1 VSVVRVDARDAAA
14 VTEVLLAAAES
25 MRTAEGR
32 RGATQWIPSR
42 GTLLATGDLHDNLAH
57 LQAVLELARLD
68 ASPDHHV
75 ILHELIHG
83 ESLTGGMDTSYR
95 MLVRVAELVL
105 AYPTQVHPLLA
116 NHELAQACK
125 LRISK
130 GSGEQVQLFLDGLDW
145 VFGDEAQQVSDA
157 VDHFIRAMPLAV
169 RTESGLFCAHSTPAP
184 FEVEAFDVGALDRG
198 LDPDRYDD
206 HDGLAWQFTWG
217 RGQTPES
224 SRRVAERLSARLMV
238 CGHAYVE
245 QGAEAVSREL
255 LLLNSDHARGVA
267 VEIPLA
273 GPLPT
278 ATELAREAVFLATV
292 GFDG

>member
-1 VSVVRVDARDAAA
+1 VSVVRVDARDASA
-14 VTEVLLAAAES
+14 VSEVLLASAER
-25 MRTAEGR
+25 MRSADGR

-105 AYPTQVHPLLA
+105 AYPSQVHPLLA

-157 VDHFIRAMPLAV
+157 VDHFIRAMPVAV

-184 FEVEAFDVGALDRG
+184 FEVEAFDVGAFDRG
-198 LDPDRYDD
+198 LDPDRYAD

-224 SRRVAERLSARLMV
+224 SRRVAERLGVQLMV

-245 QGAEAVSREL
+245 QGAEAVSPEL

>member
-14 VTEVLLAAAES
+14 VTEALLSAAEC

-42 GTLLATGDLHDNLAH
+42 GMLLATGDLHDNLAH
-57 LQAVLELARLD
+57 LQAVLQLARLD

-83 ESLTGGMDTSYR
+83 ESLTGGVDTSYR

-105 AYPTQVHPLLA
+105 AYPLQVHPLLA
-116 NHELAQACK
+116 NHELAQLCK

-130 GSGEQVQLFLDGLDW
+130 GAGEQVQLFLDGLEW

-157 VDHFIRAMPLAV
+157 VDRFILAMPLAV
-169 RTESGLFCAHSTPAP
+169 RSANGLFCAHSTPAP
-184 FEVEAFDVGALDRG
+184 FEVESADMSALERELDRAG
-198 LDPDRYDD
+198 YAD

-224 SRRVAERLSARLMV
+224 SLRVAERLGARLMV
-238 CGHAYVE
+238 CGHAHVE
-245 QGAEAVSREL
+245 QGAEAVSPEL
-255 LLLNSDHARGVA
+255 LILNSDHARGVA
-267 VEIPLA
+267 VEIPLE
-273 GPLPT
+273 GPLPP
-278 ATELAREAVFLATV
+278 ATDLAREAVFLATV
-292 GFDG
+292 GFEG

>member
-1 VSVVRVDARDAAA
+1 MSVVRVDARDAAA